1 MATHITI
8 GQSRSN
14 LSMTATTQAATT
26 DLLQQYG
33 EVIHRALL
41 IRKTEQRLLE
51 LFKQGK
57 LFGTVHTCIGQEFV
71 GIAVARALQP
81 QDNIFSN
88 HRCHGHFLAYR
99 RNLVGLIGEVMGK
112 SVGVCGGR
120 GGSQHLHQENFFS
133 NGVQG
138 SITPVST
145 GLAYGQKLRGTNG
158 ITVVY
163 VGDGT
168 LGEGVLYESMN
179 LASKWEAPLLFVCEN
194 NLYAQSTNQ
203 SQTLAGSIR
212 GRAEAFGI
220 ETAHSDTWRWPELLE
235 SIDESVRVVRSTG
248 RPRFHQV
255 DTYRLMAHSKG
266 DDNRPESEVA
276 PFWERDPLALLSE
289 QYASDVRF
297 EQMNRQIEQLIDE
310 AVAEAEAA
318 PFSDANLL
326 CASAVPE
333 AGIWEPRSFPKER
346 VVDSVRRGLEEGL
359 SEHGDV
365 VLIGEDIESPYGGA
379 FKCTMGLSARFPER
393 VRNTP
398 ISEAAIVGVA
408 NGMAL
413 SRLKPVAE
421 IMFGDFLALAADQ
434 WINGAAKFHWM
445 YNGKIDVPMVVRT
458 PMGGKR
464 GYGPTHSQ
472 SIEKHF
478 LGLPGTNVLCLH
490 HRYSPAQLYHD
501 LFATITVPTLVVE
514 NKILYTRYVNPE
526 PPAGYSLLFTAETFP
541 TTRLM
546 PKQTPDLTIVAIG
559 GMSVEAEEAMLR
571 LFEEEELLGELFLPT
586 MLYPFDVGVLEE
598 SLSKTRKL
606 LVVEEGQGF
615 VSMSSEILAQV
626 AERFGSLNVR
636 CRRLTA
642 SACPIPSARPL
653 EEQCL
658 PNTDAIVRVASEL
671 VRESIH

>member
-1 MATHITI
+1 MPAEPQIT
-8 GQSRSN
+8 
-14 LSMTATTQAATT
+14 TT
-26 DLLQQYG
+26 DLLEQYAD
-33 EVIHRALL
+33 VIRLGWL

-71 GIAVARALQP
+71 GIAVARALEP
-81 QDNIFSN
+81 QDNVFSN

-99 RNLVGLIGEVMGK
+99 QNLVGLVGEIMGK

-120 GGSQHLHQENFFS
+120 GGSQHLHQGNFYS

-138 SITPVST
+138 SIVPVSV
-145 GLAYGQKLRGTNG
+145 GLAYCQKVKATNG
-158 ITVVY
+158 ITVVFL
-163 VGDGT
+163 GDGT
-168 LGEGVLYESMN
+168 LGEGVVYEAMN
-179 LASKWEAPLLFVCEN
+179 IASKWELPVLFVCEN
-194 NLYAQSTNQ
+194 NLYAQSTSQ

-212 GRAEAFGI
+212 ARAEAFGI
-220 ETAHSDTWRWPELLE
+220 EASYSDTWDWPALLGAMAD
-235 SIDESVRVVRSTG
+235 SASLVRSTS

-276 PFWERDPLALLSE
+276 PYWGRDPITMLSE
-289 QYASDVRF
+289 QYASDPRF
-297 EQMNRQIEQLIDE
+297 QEMARDVEQLIDE

-318 PFSDANLL
+318 PFSSEAAL
-326 CASAVPE
+326 CATVGGADV
-333 AGIWEPRSFPKER
+333 WEVQPFPKER
-346 VVDSVRRGLEEGL
+346 IVDSVRRGLEEGL
-359 SEHGDV
+359 EQHQQV

-379 FKCTMGLSARFPER
+379 FKCTMGLSARFPGR

-413 SRLKPVAE
+413 AKLIPVAE

-434 WINGAAKFHWM
+434 WINGAAKFSWM
-445 YNGKIDVPMVVRT
+445 YDGRVQVPTIIRT

-478 LGLPGTNVLCLH
+478 LGVPGTNVLCLH
-490 HRYSPAQLYHD
+490 HRYSPAKLYHD
-501 LFATITVPTLVVE
+501 LFANIDTPTLVIE
-514 NKILYTRYVNPE
+514 NKILYTRFTNPE
-526 PPAGYSLLFTAETFP
+526 PPPGYSLLFTRETFP
-541 TTRLM
+541 TVRLK
-546 PKQTPDLTIVAIG
+546 PSLTPDLTVVAIG

-571 LFEEEELLGELFLPT
+571 LFDEEELLVDLFLPT
-586 MLYPFDVGVLEE
+586 RLYPFDAGVLRD
-598 SLSKTRKL
+598 SLTATRRL
-606 LVVEEGQGF
+606 LVIEEGQGF

-626 AERFGSLNVR
+626 AERFGDLRVR

-642 SACPIPSARPL
+642 DSCPIPSSRPL
-653 EEQCL
+653 EERCL
-658 PNTDAIVRVASEL
+658 PNTDSIVRKASEF
-671 VRESIH
+671 VREFVH

>member
-1 MATHITI
+1 MVSKP
-8 GQSRSN
+8 Q
-14 LSMTATTQAATT
+14 TATS
-26 DLLQQYG
+26 DLLEQHG
-33 EVIHRALL
+33 EVIRLSWL
-41 IRKTEQRLLE
+41 IRRTEQRLLE

-81 QDNIFSN
+81 QDNVFSN

-99 RNLVGLIGEVMGK
+99 QSLVGLIGEVMGK

-120 GGSQHLHQENFFS
+120 GGSQHLHQGNFYS

-138 SITPVST
+138 SIVPVSA
-145 GLAYGQKLRGTNG
+145 GLAYGQKVKANNG
-158 ITVVY
+158 ITVVFL
-163 VGDGT
+163 GDGT
-168 LGEGVLYESMN
+168 LGEGVVYETMN
-179 LASKWEAPLLFVCEN
+179 IASKWELPVLFVCEN
-194 NLYAQSTNQ
+194 NIYAQSTHQ
-203 SQTLAGSIR
+203 SETLAGNIR
-212 GRAEAFGI
+212 ARAEAFGI
-220 ETAHSDTWRWPELLE
+220 ETAYSDTWNWSELLDAMAV
-235 SIDESVRVVRSTG
+235 SANLVRNTSK
-248 RPRFHQV
+248 PRFHQV

-276 PFWERDPLALLSE
+276 PYWERDPVAMLAE
-289 QYASDVRF
+289 QYASDPRF
-297 EQMNRQIEQLIDE
+297 QEIAREVEQLIDA

-318 PFSDANLL
+318 PFSSDALTGL
-326 CASAVPE
+326 TAVSGRDVWE
-333 AGIWEPRSFPKER
+333 ARSFPKER

-359 SEHGDV
+359 AEHQEM

-379 FKCTMGLSARFPER
+379 FKCTMGLSARFPGR

-398 ISEAAIVGVA
+398 ISEAAIVGIA

-413 SRLKPVAE
+413 AKLLPVAE

-434 WINGAAKFHWM
+434 WINSAAKFSWM
-445 YNGKIDVPMVVRT
+445 YNGQIQVPTIVRT

-478 LGLPGTNVLCLH
+478 LGVPGTNVLCLH
-490 HRYSPAQLYHD
+490 HRYSPAQLYRD
-501 LFATITVPTLVVE
+501 LFAGIETPTLVIE
-514 NKILYTRYVNPE
+514 NKILYTRFVNPE
-526 PPAGYSLLFTAETFP
+526 PPPGYSLRFTRETFP
-541 TTRLM
+541 TVRLK
-546 PKQTPDLTIVAIG
+546 PNQAADLTMVAIG

-571 LFEEEELLGELFLPT
+571 LFDEEELLVDLFLPT
-586 MLYPFDVGVLEE
+586 RLYPFDAGVLED
-598 SLSKTRKL
+598 SLATTGKL
-606 LVVEEGQGF
+606 LVIEEGQGF

-626 AERFGSLNVR
+626 AERFGELSVR

-642 SACPIPSARPL
+642 DSCPIPSSRPL

-658 PNTDAIVRVASEL
+658 PNTESIVRKAREFVREL
-671 VRESIH
+671 VH

>member
-1 MATHITI
+1 MATP
-8 GQSRSN
+8 Q
-14 LSMTATTQAATT
+14 TATT
-26 DLLQQYG
+26 DVLQQYA
-33 EVIHRALL
+33 EVVRLALL

-57 LFGTVHTCIGQEFV
+57 LFGTIHTCIGQEFV

-99 RNLVGLIGEVMGK
+99 QNLVGLIGEVMGK
-112 SVGVCGGR
+112 SVGVCAGR
-120 GGSQHLHQENFFS
+120 GGSQHLHQENFYS

-138 SITPVST
+138 SIAPVST
-145 GLAYGQKLRGTNG
+145 GLAYGQKVRGTGG

-179 LASKWEAPLLFVCEN
+179 IASKWEVPLLFVCEN

-203 SQTLAGSIR
+203 AQTLAGSIR

-220 ETAHSDTWRWPELLE
+220 ETAHSDTWHWPELLE
-235 SIDESVRVVRSTG
+235 AISESAQLVRETSK
-248 RPRFHQV
+248 PRFHQV

-276 PFWERDPLALLSE
+276 PYWERDPLVLLAD
-289 QYASDVRF
+289 QYASDPRF
-297 EQMNRQIEQLIDE
+297 QELNSEIDHLIDQ
-310 AVAEAEAA
+310 AVAEADAA
-318 PFSDANLL
+318 PFSSDALVGVTTV
-326 CASAVPE
+326 ADAMV
-333 AGIWEPRSFPKER
+333 WEPRSFTKER

-359 SEHGDV
+359 DADERV
-365 VLIGEDIESPYGGA
+365 MLIGEDIESPYGGA
-379 FKCTMGLSARFPER
+379 FKCTMGLSARFPGR

-413 SRLKPVAE
+413 SKLLPVAE

-434 WINGAAKFHWM
+434 WINSAAKFQWM
-445 YNGKIDVPMVVRT
+445 YNGKVNVPVIVRT

-478 LGLPGTNVLCLH
+478 LGVPGTTVLCLH
-490 HRYSPAQLYHD
+490 HRYSPAQLYRD
-501 LFATITVPTLVVE
+501 LFAHMSGPTLVVE
-514 NKILYTRYVNPE
+514 NKILYTRYVNPD
-526 PPAGYSLLFTAETFP
+526 PPAGYSLVFSPETFP
-541 TTRLM
+541 TARLM
-546 PKQTPDLTIVAIG
+546 PKQSPDVTILAVG
-559 GMSVEAEEAMLR
+559 GMSVEAEEAMMR
-571 LFEEEELLGELFLPT
+571 LFEEEEILAELFLPT
-586 MLYPFDVGVLEE
+586 RLYPFDAGILAD
-598 SLSKTRKL
+598 SLAKSRRL

-615 VSMSSEILAQV
+615 VSLSSEILAQM
-626 AERFGSLNVR
+626 AERFAHLNVR
-636 CRRLTA
+636 CCRLTA
-642 SACPIPSARPL
+642 SGCPIPSARPL

-658 PNTDAIVRVASEL
+658 PNTDAIVRKASEL
-671 VRESIH
+671 VREPIH

>member
-1 MATHITI
+1 MATP
-8 GQSRSN
+8 Q
-14 LSMTATTQAATT
+14 TATT
-26 DLLQQYG
+26 DVLQQYA
-33 EVIHRALL
+33 EVVRLALL

-57 LFGTVHTCIGQEFV
+57 LFGTIHTCIGQEFV

-99 RNLVGLIGEVMGK
+99 QNLVGLIGEVMGK
-112 SVGVCGGR
+112 SVGVCAGR
-120 GGSQHLHQENFFS
+120 GGSQHLHQENFYS

-138 SITPVST
+138 SIAPVST
-145 GLAYGQKLRGTNG
+145 GLAYGQKVRGTNG

-179 LASKWEAPLLFVCEN
+179 IASKWEVPLLFVCEN

-203 SQTLAGSIR
+203 AQTLAGSIR

-220 ETAHSDTWRWPELLE
+220 ESAHSDTWHWPELLE
-235 SIDESVRVVRSTG
+235 AISESAQLVRETSK
-248 RPRFHQV
+248 PRFHQV

-276 PFWERDPLALLSE
+276 PYWERDPLVLLAD
-289 QYASDVRF
+289 QYASDPRF
-297 EQMNRQIEQLIDE
+297 QELNSEIDHLIDQ
-310 AVAEAEAA
+310 AVAEAEAS
-318 PFSDANLL
+318 PFSSDDLVGATNVADAR
-326 CASAVPE
+326 V
-333 AGIWEPRSFPKER
+333 WEPRSFTRER
-346 VVDSVRRGLEEGL
+346 VVDSVRRGLEKGL
-359 SEHGDV
+359 DADERV
-365 VLIGEDIESPYGGA
+365 MLIGEDIESPYGGA
-379 FKCTMGLSARFPER
+379 FKCTMGLSARFPGR

-413 SRLKPVAE
+413 SKLLPVAE

-434 WINGAAKFHWM
+434 WINSAAKFQWM
-445 YNGKIDVPMVVRT
+445 YNGKVNVPVIVRT

-478 LGLPGTNVLCLH
+478 LGVPGTTVLCLH
-490 HRYSPAQLYHD
+490 HRYSPAQLYRD
-501 LFATITVPTLVVE
+501 LFAHISGPTLVVE
-514 NKILYTRYVNPE
+514 NKILYTRYVNPD
-526 PPAGYSLLFTAETFP
+526 PPAGYSLVFSPETFP
-541 TTRLM
+541 TARLM
-546 PKQTPDLTIVAIG
+546 PKQSPDVTIVAIG
-559 GMSVEAEEAMLR
+559 GMSVEAEEAMMR
-571 LFEEEELLGELFLPT
+571 LFEEEEILAELFLPT
-586 MLYPFDVGVLEE
+586 RLYPFDAGTLAD
-598 SLSKTRKL
+598 SLAKSRKL

-615 VSMSSEILAQV
+615 VSLSSEILAQV
-626 AERFGSLNVR
+626 VESFGHLNVR

-642 SACPIPSARPL
+642 SGCPIPSARPL

-658 PNTDAIVRVASEL
+658 PNTDAIVRKASEL
-671 VRESIH
+671 VREPVQ